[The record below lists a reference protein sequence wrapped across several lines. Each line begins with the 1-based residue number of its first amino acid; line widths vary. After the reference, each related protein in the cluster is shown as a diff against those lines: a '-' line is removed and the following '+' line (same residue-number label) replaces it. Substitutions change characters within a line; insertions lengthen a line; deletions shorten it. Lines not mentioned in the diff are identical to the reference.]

1 MHIGHSWP
9 RDTFLNAM
17 ATLEEV
23 DSNIKEIAAKI
34 KTLKASETAE
44 PATISALVVS
54 ERKGHHPQARHFAHF
69 LCTGGHH
76 VCQAVWQC

>member
-34 KTLKASETAE
+34 KTLKASGTAE

-54 ERKGHHPQARHFAHF
+54 
-69 LCTGGHH
+69 
-76 VCQAVWQC
+76 